1 MAPNHFFDYRVLVK
15 ARTAFRREFIWQIVR
30 GDGPDEKAVS
40 ESIRAFTSME
50 EAYTSGAAALER
62 MIQGRFATPDGAPE
76 AEARER

>member
-15 ARTAFRREFIWQIVR
+15 ARTAVRREFVWQIVR

-40 ESIRAFTSME
+40 KSIRVFTSME

-62 MIQGRFATPDGAPE
+62 MIQGRCATPDGAPGTE
-76 AEARER
+76 TSER